1 MLILIEFMESG
12 IGRGWR
18 VRQLAD
24 DEVIEGFSCGDSDL
38 DDYILNESKL
48 YQAELIAANYL
59 LEDEQRRLIA
69 FFTLVNDRVCIN
81 DFDTYT
87 AFNRFRN
94 KRFVQSKRFRGY
106 PALKVGRLGVTK
118 DFIRSGIGSI
128 LLDFIKTYFIKNRR
142 TGCRFLTVDAYQD
155 AVPFYD
161 KNGFV
166 KLNEESNSNTCLMY
180 YDLLDFRGRL

>member
-38 DDYILNESKL
+38 DDYILNESK
-48 YQAELIAANYL
+48 
-59 LEDEQRRLIA
+59 
-69 FFTLVNDRVCIN
+69 
-81 DFDTYT
+81 
-87 AFNRFRN
+87 
-94 KRFVQSKRFRGY
+94 RFRGY

-118 DFIRSGIGSI
+118 NFIRSGIGSI

-180 YDLLDFRGRL
+180 YDLLDFKGRL